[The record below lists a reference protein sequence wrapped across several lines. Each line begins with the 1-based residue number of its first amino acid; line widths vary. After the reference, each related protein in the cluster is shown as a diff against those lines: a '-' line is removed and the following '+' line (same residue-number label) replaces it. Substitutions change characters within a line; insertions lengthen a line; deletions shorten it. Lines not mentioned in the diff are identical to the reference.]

1 MRPPCRTCA
10 RDVGRDMST
19 SLARRLAQYRQD
31 FIAHGASFNEQWML
45 YPGGATVSLNVSFS
59 AHRLADARMAMLCEA
74 REAVAVEPESL
85 RSVDALLHT
94 AVMISPYGQ
103 DGRPLVRNP
112 AARASVRDLDERLE
126 DRIVDASAHAALL
139 AVLAQG
145 GSATRTLAVRTPQG
159 ERWHEIS
166 ARHCRDAVTGQD
178 AVLVSE
184 ADVSAIKR
192 TEAQAQSLALHDP
205 LTGLPNRS
213 HVMQRFAQAVD
224 RIRGA
229 GHEAA
234 LMFIDLDH
242 FKDVN
247 DTRGHD
253 TGDALLCQVA
263 QRLLGAVPP
272 AALVARLGGDEFV
285 VMVPGAAAAEAMAL
299 ADRVCAQLKEPFSVA
314 DAAVVVGASVGIA
327 VAPGHGRSRQELT
340 RRADIALYTAKA
352 QRGSVCLF
360 DESQDRATAERAA
373 WVAEL
378 REAIARRC
386 FKLHYQPRVSAAD
399 GRMVSVE
406 ALVRWQHPR
415 HGLVP
420 PDRFIAIAEHAGLMG
435 ELGALV
441 LDEACLQMA
450 AWRLAGV
457 PVRKVSVNVS
467 MQQLVTGRL
476 PQEVR
481 ETLAR
486 HAVPPQALELEVTE
500 SLLADDAD
508 SAQDQLRQLRALGIE
523 IALDDFGTGYS
534 AMSQLRRLPIDVMKI
549 DRSFVVDLGSDDGA
563 LAIARAIVA
572 LAGALGL
579 RVVAE
584 GVETAEHA
592 RRLRE
597 LGCDELQGYH
607 FARPLP
613 ADELVAF
620 VRGEPARLAL
630 ARADTLPA

>member
-1 MRPPCRTCA
+1 MRP
-10 RDVGRDMST
+10 
-19 SLARRLAQYRQD
+19 
-31 FIAHGASFNEQWML
+31 
-45 YPGGATVSLNVSFS
+45 
-59 AHRLADARMAMLCEA
+59 
-74 REAVAVEPESL
+74 
-85 RSVDALLHT
+85 
-94 AVMISPYGQ
+94 
-103 DGRPLVRNP
+103 
-112 AARASVRDLDERLE
+112 
-126 DRIVDASAHAALL
+126 
-139 AVLAQG
+139 
-145 GSATRTLAVRTPQG
+145 RTPQG

-314 DAAVVVGASVGIA
+314 DAAVVVGASAGIA

>member
-103 DGRPLVRNP
+103 DGRPLYRNP

-139 AVLAQG
+139 AVLAQS

-205 LTGLPNRS
+205 LTGLPNRN

-247 DTRGHD
+247 DTLGHAA
-253 TGDALLCQVA
+253 GDALRVEVA
-263 QRLLGAVPP
+263 RRLRGAVRGGDQ
-272 AALVARLGGDEFV
+272 VARLGGDEFLI
-285 VMVPGAAAAEAMAL
+285 VMVSPDIRREI
-299 ADRVCAQLKEPFSVA
+299 DRVRERLMLTVAEPVA
-314 DAAVVVGASVGIA
+314 MHGQAIRVTPSLGVSLFPQDGDDFETLLRNADLAMFNAKDRGCNGLAFYDSGMSDAL
-327 VAPGHGRSRQELT
+327 RSRT
-340 RRADIALYTAKA
+340 
-352 QRGSVCLF
+352 
-360 DESQDRATAERAA
+360 
-373 WVAEL
+373 
-378 REAIARRC
+378 
-386 FKLHYQPRVSAAD
+386 
-399 GRMVSVE
+399 
-406 ALVRWQHPR
+406 
-415 HGLVP
+415 
-420 PDRFIAIAEHAGLMG
+420 
-435 ELGALV
+435 
-441 LDEACLQMA
+441 
-450 AWRLAGV
+450 
-457 PVRKVSVNVS
+457 
-467 MQQLVTGRL
+467 
-476 PQEVR
+476 
-481 ETLAR
+481 
-486 HAVPPQALELEVTE
+486 ALE
-500 SLLADDAD
+500 S
-508 SAQDQLRQLRALGIE
+508 
-523 IALDDFGTGYS
+523 
-534 AMSQLRRLPIDVMKI
+534 
-549 DRSFVVDLGSDDGA
+549 
-563 LAIARAIVA
+563 
-572 LAGALGL
+572 
-579 RVVAE
+579 
-584 GVETAEHA
+584 
-592 RRLRE
+592 E
-597 LGCDELQGYH
+597 L
-607 FARPLP
+607 
-613 ADELVAF
+613 
-620 VRGEPARLAL
+620 RLAL
-630 ARADTLPA
+630 ERHEFEVFHQPLIDVPTGRIVGAEAPTRAACSWRSPRACCSARTTR